1 MNANELSSRLQR
13 LERENRRM
21 KRAGFAVV
29 GVALAVA
36 LIGAAT
42 PNEIP
47 DAIEARAFRVI
58 DTNGKLRVEITTG
71 PTALSSTRALLS
83 RFLAAAGLALLTA
96 TSGS

>member
-1 MNANELSSRLQR
+1 MNVNELSSRLER

-47 DAIEARAFRVI
+47 
-58 DTNGKLRVEITTG
+58 
-71 PTALSSTRALLS
+71 
-83 RFLAAAGLALLTA
+83 
-96 TSGS
+96 